1 MEGRRTSPPPPAA
14 KGRRPLHRKG
24 GPPPLKEGRIKK
36 VARRPPTLYPV
47 VMASRPDVIPNRRAL
62 IDRRSIADALVEAM
76 TRADGFAAKRALV
89 TETLREALA
98 VGRAELKHRLHNAP
112 SKGLELAGAQAFL
125 VDQLLRLLFDATVID
140 LYPAANRTSAERL
153 TLVAVGGYGRGQMAP
168 YSDIDLL
175 FLTPWKQTAWGEQV
189 IETMLHV
196 LWDLGLKVGH
206 SVRSLDDM
214 VRMAKADLTVRTALL
229 ETRFVW
235 GDQPLYEEATVRFRK
250 EIVAGTARAFTA
262 EKLAERDVRH
272 KKMGD
277 SRYVVE
283 PNLKEGKGGLRDLHT
298 LYWIGKYAYQ
308 VESVGE
314 LVDKGLLTAAEL
326 RQFRRAENF
335 LWAVRINL
343 HDIAGRA
350 EERLTFDVQREL
362 SVRLRYTERA
372 GMSAV
377 ERFMRHY
384 FLMARTVGDLTGLFL
399 AHLDESFA
407 KANWVPVF
415 TRRPRKLNGFTLR
428 RGLIGVPND
437 GFFRDDPVRLVE
449 MFALADSQ
457 KLAIHPQAMRQAGRD
472 AGLID
477 ERIRRDAKANA
488 LFMDILSSRDDPET
502 VLRWMNEAGVFGRF
516 VPDFGRVVAQM
527 QYDMYHHYTV
537 DEHTI
542 RAIGLVAR
550 IEAGVLAEDHPL
562 ATAIIKQLVSRRV
575 LRVAVLLHDIAKG
588 RGGDHSELGADVA
601 ERLCPRL
608 GLSPAETETVAWLV
622 RYHLLMSATAFKR
635 DLNDFK
641 TILDFVE
648 TVASPERL
656 RLLLIL
662 TVVDIRAV
670 GPGVWNNWKG
680 QLLRDLYD
688 SAEEVLR
695 LGHKQKGRSERIAA
709 KQEGLAAALGWEPG
723 RFGNYT
729 RRFADSYWIAE
740 TPEALASNARMI
752 DAADCALTPLSIDCI
767 PDPASG
773 TTLVSIYAADHP
785 GLFYRIAGA
794 ILLGGA
800 NILDARIHTTR
811 DGQAIDNFV
820 VADPLGRP
828 FSEAS
833 QLARLKRQIE
843 DVLTGKVRLADR
855 LAARPLARR
864 RAEVF
869 RVEPNVLI
877 DNAASNR
884 YTVVEVN
891 AADRPAL
898 LYSLTN
904 ALFQSRVTI
913 HSAHIATY
921 GERATDTFYLTDL
934 TGQKIEDGARLR
946 TLEKRLLA
954 LAGAGEAERKA
965 A

>member
-1 MEGRRTSPPPPAA
+1 
-14 KGRRPLHRKG
+14 
-24 GPPPLKEGRIKK
+24 
-36 VARRPPTLYPV
+36 
-47 VMASRPDVIPNRRAL
+47 MASRPDIIHHRRAI
-62 IDRRSIADALVEAM
+62 IDRRAVADALAATLAATEGFEAR
-76 TRADGFAAKRALV
+76 RAVLA
-89 TETLREALA
+89 TTLRSALA
-98 VGRAELKHRLHNAP
+98 QGRAELRRRLREAP
-112 SKGLELAGAQAFL
+112 AKGLELAGGQAFL
-125 VDQLLRLLFDATVID
+125 IDQLLRLLFDSVVGD
-140 LYPAANRTSAERL
+140 LYVAGNRTSSERL
-153 TLVAVGGYGRGQMAP
+153 ALVAVGGYGRGQMAP
-168 YSDIDLL
+168 FSDIDLL

-189 IETMLHV
+189 IETMLHL

-206 SVRSLDDM
+206 ATRSLDDM
-214 VRMAKADLTVRTALL
+214 VRMARADVTIRTALL
-229 ETRFVW
+229 ESRFVW
-235 GDQPLYEEATVRFRK
+235 GDQHLFEEANARFRR
-250 EIVAGTARAFTA
+250 EVVAGTARTFTA
-262 EKLAERDVRH
+262 EKLAERDARH
-272 KKMGD
+272 QKMGD

-298 LYWIGKYAYQ
+298 LFWIGKYAYQ
-308 VESVGE
+308 VESVAE

-326 RQFRRAENF
+326 RQVRRAESF

-362 SVRLRYTERA
+362 ATRLRYATRG
-372 GMSAV
+372 GMSDV

-384 FLMARTVGDLTGLFL
+384 FLIAKTVGDLTGLFL
-399 AHLDESFA
+399 SHLDESFA
-407 KANWVPVF
+407 KASWLPVL
-415 TRRPRKLNGFTLR
+415 TRRPSKLNGFTLR
-428 RGLIGVPND
+428 RGQIGVPSD
-437 GFFRDDPVRLVE
+437 SFFREDPVRLLE
-449 MFALADSQ
+449 MFALADREG
-457 KLAIHPQAMRQAGRD
+457 LGIHANAMRQAARD

-477 ERIRRDAKANA
+477 ERVRRDRHANS
-488 LFMDILSSRDDPET
+488 LFLGVLSSRNDPET

-542 RAIGLVAR
+542 RAIGLVAK
-550 IEAGVLAEDHPL
+550 IESGALKADHPI
-562 ATAIIKQLVSRRV
+562 AAKIIQQLVTRRV
-575 LRVAVLLHDIAKG
+575 LHVAVLLHDIAKG
-588 RGGDHSELGADVA
+588 RGGDHSELGAEIA

-622 RYHLLMSATAFKR
+622 RYHLLMSRTAFKR
-635 DLNDFK
+635 DLSDFK

-648 TVASPERL
+648 VVASPERL
-656 RLLLIL
+656 RLLLLL

-670 GPGVWNNWKG
+670 GPGVWNAWKG
-680 QLLRDLYD
+680 QLLRELYD
-688 SAEEVLR
+688 AAEEVLR
-695 LGHKQKGRSERIAA
+695 LGHKQKGRQERIAA
-709 KQEGLAAALGWEPG
+709 KQAGLAASLGWSPE
-723 RFGNYT
+723 RFAAHA

-740 TPEALASNARMI
+740 TPDVLALNTAMIASADAEA
-752 DAADCALTPLSIDCI
+752 CPLSISAV

-794 ILLGGA
+794 ISLGGA

-828 FSEAS
+828 FDEFG
-833 QLARLKRQIE
+833 QLARLKRNIE
-843 DVLTGKVRLADR
+843 DVLTGKIRLADR

-869 RVEPNVLI
+869 KVEPNVLI
-877 DNAASNR
+877 DNRASNR

-898 LYSLTN
+898 LYSLTH

-934 TGQKIEDGARLR
+934 TGAKIDNPARLK

-954 LAGAGEAERKA
+954 LAGGSAQRVEALEA
-965 A
+965 AE